1 MIALN
6 QYKNG
11 LTDVLQEK
19 NVIDKMYFFGS
30 ALTPR
35 FNEKTSDIDI
45 LVKTKNLLPEEKG
58 EQLIDLWGK
67 LELLFNRKVDLLTE
81 DSLKNPYLRKEI
93 QQTRKLIY
101 DGQSREVFI

>member
-1 MIALN
+1 MISIN
-6 QYKNG
+6 QYKKG
-11 LTDVLQEK
+11 LTDVLQAK
-19 NVIDKMYFFGS
+19 NVVNKMYFFGS

-35 FNEKTSDIDI
+35 FDEKTSDIDI
-45 LVKTKNLLPEEKG
+45 LVETKDLLPEEKG

-101 DGQSREVFI
+101 DGQNREVFV